1 MLSSVHKSQ
10 SIILLFTFRSY
21 LLSFFV
27 VFFNYSRWRISSFRD
42 KVDFIMF
49 WSLLSSFQ
57 RCLVV
62 CKFNLVYQIRFYYL
76 YIVILVNIY
85 LAFITF
91 FIECRLFGNCY
102 FKVDYVSFIKCCMVR
117 LYILRMIF
125 TSMRHHTKGFM
136 FSYWIRFRSYSVSC
150 KGWFSKISSKCRIG

>member
-10 SIILLFTFRSY
+10 SIILLFTFSSY

-27 VFFNYSRWRISSFRD
+27 VFFNYSRRGISSFRD
-42 KVDFIMF
+42 IVDFIMF

-62 CKFNLVYQIRFYYL
+62 CKFDLVYQIRFYYL
-76 YIVILVNIY
+76 YVVILVNFY
-85 LAFITF
+85 LAFIAF
-91 FIECRLFGNCY
+91 FIKCRFFGNCY
-102 FKVDYVSFIKCCMVR
+102 FEIDYISFIKCCMMR
-117 LYILRMIF
+117 LHILRMIF

-136 FSYWIRFRSYSVSC
+136 FCY
-150 KGWFSKISSKCRIG
+150 